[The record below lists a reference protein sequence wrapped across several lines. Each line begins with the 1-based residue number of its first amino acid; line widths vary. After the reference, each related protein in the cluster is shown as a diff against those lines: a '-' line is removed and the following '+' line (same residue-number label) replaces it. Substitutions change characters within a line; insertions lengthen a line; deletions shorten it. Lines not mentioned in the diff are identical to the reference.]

1 MLRKLFLNKKLN
13 PMKKIY
19 AIVLFT
25 FSFYNLVFSQCTPA
39 TVQGTSTINTPNY
52 ALNTSFNANA
62 TAAASITNLSSE
74 MFSFTATVAGTATW
88 ANGVQIR
95 NDAIPSVG
103 PYIYVQPTNTDN
115 ATTANVATYTFQFAE
130 PVTNL
135 GIRCAGLN
143 NLDQLRITAFNGVTP
158 ITLTAA
164 NFTDNVADPGNA
176 GVIVVSG
183 GNTLTG
189 NNTAGG
195 TDVNTN
201 RITLVIPGP
210 VTRIVMTSGKS
221 DNSNSTATVGFTSV
235 SYTRCVK
242 VPPDVNAT
250 FVNTAIA
257 GNVGTNDLQ
266 PTGTTYGTAT
276 AIPGNP
282 GGAVPTVN
290 PDGTYSFISAVPGVF
305 RFTVPMCPGSVVV
318 PDCALVELTIRVS
331 EPTAYTNNPFA
342 NTDLATTPINTP
354 VILNT
359 LANDKAG
366 NNSLVALNPASVT
379 VTVAPLH
386 GITSVNPGT
395 GAITFTP
402 TAGYTGYDTLTY
414 QVCDLATPTPQCATA
429 YQIITIIPAGTTN
442 STVAADD
449 YNSTPLNKPVS
460 GSVITNDID
469 PETNVQT
476 VTAQNTTIPGKGTL
490 SLATDG
496 SYTFTPVSGFS
507 GPVNYAYQVCDNGAP
522 PICTNATLY
531 LLVFPTFPLPLELI
545 SFTAVADGGNT
556 KLAWTTEDQVN
567 VSRFEIE
574 RASFNSQSFSVIGT
588 VPVNNGTSG
597 QYSHTDV
604 NARNY
609 VEKAYYRLK
618 VIDNDGR
625 FKYSQIVF
633 VNFGDILAAAIR
645 PTLVSSGQP
654 VTVYTGSSA
663 NARTYTGILYNQSGH
678 ILEKWTAPAN
688 GYKQIETGRLSKG
701 MYVVRIIQD
710 KGILTE
716 KFVVQ

>member
-1 MLRKLFLNKKLN
+1 
-13 PMKKIY
+13 MKKIY
-19 AIVLFT
+19 AIALYT
-25 FSFYNLVFSQCTPA
+25 FNYYNLVFSQCTPA

-52 ALNTSFNANA
+52 TLNTAFNAST
-62 TAAASITNLSSE
+62 TAAGTITNLSSE
-74 MFSFTATVAGTATW
+74 MFSFTGTVSGTATW
-88 ANGVQIR
+88 GNGVQIR

-103 PYIYVQPTNTDN
+103 AYIYVQPNNTD
-115 ATTANVATYTFQFAE
+115 AAATANVATYTFQFAE
-130 PVTNL
+130 PVYNFS
-135 GIRCAGLN
+135 IRCAGLN
-143 NLDQLRITAFNGVTP
+143 NQDQLIITAFNGATP

-164 NFTDNVADPGNA
+164 NFTDPFPDPGNS
-176 GVIVVSG
+176 GVIVISG

-201 RITLVIPGP
+201 RITLNIPGP
-210 VTRIVMTSGKS
+210 VTRIVMTSGKANN
-221 DNSNSTATVGFTSV
+221 DNGTVTLGFTSV

-250 FVNTAIA
+250 FVNTVVT
-257 GNVGTNDLQ
+257 GNVGTNDVQ

-282 GGAVPTVN
+282 NGTLPTVN
-290 PDGTYSFISAVPGVF
+290 PDGTYSFTSTVPGVF

-331 EPTAYTNNPFA
+331 EPTTYTNNPFA

-366 NNSLVALNPASVT
+366 NNSFVALNPASVT

-386 GITSVNPGT
+386 GSTSVNTTT

-414 QVCDLATPTPQCATA
+414 QVCDFATPTPQCATA
-429 YQIITIIPAGTTN
+429 YQIITIIPVGTTN

-449 YNSTPLNKPVS
+449 YNSTSLNNPVS
-460 GSVITNDID
+460 GNVNTNDTD
-469 PETNVQT
+469 PETNAQT

-507 GPVNYAYQVCDNGAP
+507 GPVNYVYQVCDNGAP
-522 PICTNATLY
+522 STCTNATLY
-531 LLVFPTFPLPLELI
+531 LLVFSSFPLPLELI
-545 SFTAVADGGNT
+545 SFTAVTDGGNT

-574 RASFNSQSFSVIGT
+574 RAAFNSQSFSVIGT

-597 QYSHTDV
+597 QYSYTDV
-604 NARNY
+604 NASNFA
-609 VEKAYYRLK
+609 EKAYYRLK

-625 FKYSQIVF
+625 FKYSQVVF

-654 VTVYTGSSA
+654 VTIYTGSAA
-663 NARTYTGILYNQSGH
+663 NQRTYTGILYNQAGH
-678 ILEKWTAPAN
+678 VLERWTGPAN
-688 GYKQIETGRLSKG
+688 GYKRIETGRLSKG
-701 MYVVRIIQD
+701 IYIVRIIQD